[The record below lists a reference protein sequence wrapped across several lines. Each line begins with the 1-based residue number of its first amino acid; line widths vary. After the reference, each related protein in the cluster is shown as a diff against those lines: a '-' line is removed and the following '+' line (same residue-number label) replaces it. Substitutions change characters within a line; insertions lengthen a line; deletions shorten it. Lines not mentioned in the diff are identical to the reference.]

1 MSLQPLPA
9 SADSYF
15 ELYRG
20 RTLLVALLGPH
31 VLTESQVDQVML
43 DVADLVQNEI
53 NILLVSDCSS
63 HVGNSARR
71 VADRIAPEIDE
82 IVLISNRGGITDRD
96 GRLVPLLTQVSIE
109 RILRGEHKQVPPA
122 SDDVREELEQV
133 ISLLPQIGKVT
144 MIGPGGL
151 RDEILSWRGSG
162 TMFVDTEQL
171 TLAPLTEREYPIFR
185 EIYAT
190 YVAEGKFRDRLP
202 TELEHAARCHRLLKA
217 KNSPLA
223 GFSLLEHE
231 PPWMEF
237 CVWWAEYRRDGF
249 GRRVLDAAKQLARA
263 ADRRLYSLS
272 LIPDAIETLEKNGFR
287 NLGRLSVA
295 RRDATS
301 SLPLSLRNYDTT
313 QRDPIFLVL
322 EGETRCKSS

>member
-1 MSLQPLPA
+1 MSSATLPA
-9 SADSYF
+9 YASSYF

-31 VLTESQVDQVML
+31 VLTESQVDQLML

-63 HVGNSARR
+63 DVGNSALSL
-71 VADRIAPEIDE
+71 ADRIAPEIDE
-82 IVLISNRGGITDRD
+82 VLLISNRGGITDRD

-109 RILRGEHKQVPPA
+109 RILRGEHKQVPPP

-133 ISLLPQIGKVT
+133 ISLLPRIGKVT
-144 MIGPGGL
+144 MIGPDGL
-151 RDEILSWRGSG
+151 RDEILNWRGSG
-162 TMFVDTEQL
+162 TMFVDTNQL

-190 YVAEGKFRDRLP
+190 YVAEKKFRDRLP

-223 GFSLLEHE
+223 GFSLIEHE

-249 GRRVLDAAKQLARA
+249 GRRVLDAAQQLAREA
-263 ADRRLYSLS
+263 GRRLYSLS
-272 LIPDAIETLEKNGFR
+272 LIPDAIDTLEKNGFH
-287 NLGRLSVA
+287 NLGRLSLA
-295 RRDATS
+295 RRDTS
-301 SLPLSLRNYDTT
+301 LTLPASLRNYDTS
-313 QRDPIFLVL
+313 QRDPYLLIHQGDVP
-322 EGETRCKSS
+322 